1 MTFFHQHLDIL
12 VGTFL
17 ILCAICVFIIPPK
30 FGNTFYGITTKWTLK
45 NEAIWA
51 SGQKLFAISIILIGL
66 IFLTIG
72 NLKIREDIPSVFKV
86 MLLIGLWSV
95 SKLIVHKILEKKYLT
110 V

>member
-1 MTFFHQHLDIL
+1 MRQ
-12 VGTFL
+12 
-17 ILCAICVFIIPPK
+17 
-30 FGNTFYGITTKWTLK
+30 
-45 NEAIWA
+45 
-51 SGQKLFAISIILIGL
+51 SGLRGKKLFAISITLIGL

-86 MLLIGLWSV
+86 MLLIGLWGV